1 MSIETN
7 KAQTECAQIIQY
19 GMPGMVNTN
28 IFVDRAVISFELT
41 VTTNQTWG
49 NYQLVNYFLP
59 ISHYNW
65 QLKVICPFNEYI
77 SFNSTSFDQLVCQL
91 LLILLLLIYSNSN
104 LMGLINYYL
113 LDLIF
118 CFWPYICNLGQ
129 KSLRQES
136 FFSHSETFWE
146 KSVKLIELLM
156 GITNYFFKK

>member
-1 MSIETN
+1 
-7 KAQTECAQIIQY
+7 
-19 GMPGMVNTN
+19 MVKKIDVEWGP
-28 IFVDRAVISFELT
+28 IFLLSGRVSRYLT
-41 VTTNQTWG
+41 GVRLIRNCSVNQTWG

-104 LMGLINYYL
+104 LMGLINYFL

>member
-1 MSIETN
+1 MP
-7 KAQTECAQIIQY
+7 QTTLLLNHLHPISYPSKQLESLPKLRPPRSANRSPRI
-19 GMPGMVNTN
+19 
-28 IFVDRAVISFELT
+28 DRRPTDRKFWCPMTKLAYHLARYLK
-41 VTTNQTWG
+41 QTRG

-104 LMGLINYYL
+104 LMGLINYFL

-136 FFSHSETFWE
+136 FFSHSETF
-146 KSVKLIELLM
+146 
-156 GITNYFFKK
+156 

>member
-1 MSIETN
+1 MAKWAKSYFPVCFWH
-7 KAQTECAQIIQY
+7 K
-19 GMPGMVNTN
+19 
-28 IFVDRAVISFELT
+28 
-41 VTTNQTWG
+41 QTWG

-104 LMGLINYYL
+104 LMGLINYFL

-118 CFWPYICNLGQ
+118 CFCPYICNLGQ

-136 FFSHSETFWE
+136 FFSDSETFWE
-146 KSVKLIELLM
+146 KRCKTNW
-156 GITNYFFKK
+156 ITNGHYQLLFQKVMGNWGHYQLLFKK

>member
-1 MSIETN
+1 MHHIPNDWKLSQN
-7 KAQTECAQIIQY
+7 HTE
-19 GMPGMVNTN
+19 PFR
-28 IFVDRAVISFELT
+28 FVLPLIVPE
-41 VTTNQTWG
+41 QTWG

-104 LMGLINYYL
+104 LMGLINYFL

-118 CFWPYICNLGQ
+118 LLLALYLQSGAKILEAGKFLF
-129 KSLRQES
+129 S
-136 FFSHSETFWE
+136 F
-146 KSVKLIELLM
+146 
-156 GITNYFFKK
+156 

>member
-1 MSIETN
+1 MKLSS
-7 KAQTECAQIIQY
+7 CV
-19 GMPGMVNTN
+19 P
-28 IFVDRAVISFELT
+28 
-41 VTTNQTWG
+41 TTNDFLGKGFLLKWETTMHKQTWG

-104 LMGLINYYL
+104 LMGLINYFL

-146 KSVKLIELLM
+146 KRCKTNW
-156 GITNYFFKK
+156 ITNGHYQLLFQKVMGNWGHYPLLFKK